1 MKRREALSVGQIIEQ
16 AIAHTGNR
24 DVYLQQQAC
33 FIWPDVVGPAI
44 NRCTT
49 RRWVDKDMLHV
60 CLTSA
65 ALKSELTFLAPQV
78 VDNINRILGQRVISR
93 LVIH

>member
-16 AIAHTGNR
+16 AIARTGNR
-24 DVYLQQQAC
+24 DVYMQQQAC
-33 FIWPDVVGPAI
+33 FIWPEVVGPAI

-49 RRWVDKDMLHV
+49 RRWVDKDVLHV

-65 ALKSELTFLAPQV
+65 ALKSELTYLAPQV
-78 VDNINRILGQRVISR
+78 VDNINKILGQRVISR
-93 LVIH
+93 LAIH